1 MKFMGIIIA
10 TNMVSLDE
18 NIRNG
23 SLSGSEIKINY
34 KKINY
39 KMSPKKGGNVY
50 FQAKNPHHPCNWK
63 KNPYNAYNFRAKK

>member
-34 KKINY
+34 KKMNY

-63 KNPYNAYNFRAKK
+63 KKSVQCVQF